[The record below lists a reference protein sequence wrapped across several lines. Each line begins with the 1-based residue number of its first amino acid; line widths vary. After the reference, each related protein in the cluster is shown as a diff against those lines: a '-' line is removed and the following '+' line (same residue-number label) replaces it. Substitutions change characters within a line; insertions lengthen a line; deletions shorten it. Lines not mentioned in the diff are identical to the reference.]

1 MQGFGR
7 EENVLSGKDLALL
20 ACVAS
25 LKSKEVL
32 FLPFKC

>member
-25 LKSKEVL
+25 LKKQGSAIL
-32 FLPFKC
+32 TF